1 MTPCWRRR
9 RREGAQATLE
19 TALVMP
25 IMFAITLGFIG
36 MMLQLRAECEFQ
48 SAVNLASQAAVQPAL
63 GDPDDSLSDARY
75 AFSHTL
81 DPYGTESGYVTV
93 TQPLTCSGPYL
104 EGEVSARPVV
114 CSAGADVDFSNS
126 VVGVVWFWTI
136 HLSATAQAQPPPY
149 RRCANSSAVDNGQ
162 PSC

>member
-1 MTPCWRRR
+1 
-9 RREGAQATLE
+9 
-19 TALVMP
+19 
-25 IMFAITLGFIG
+25 
-36 MMLQLRAECEFQ
+36 
-48 SAVNLASQAAVQPAL
+48 
-63 GDPDDSLSDARY
+63 
-75 AFSHTL
+75 
-81 DPYGTESGYVTV
+81 VTV

-149 RRCANSSAVDNGQ
+149 RRCANPSAVDNGQ